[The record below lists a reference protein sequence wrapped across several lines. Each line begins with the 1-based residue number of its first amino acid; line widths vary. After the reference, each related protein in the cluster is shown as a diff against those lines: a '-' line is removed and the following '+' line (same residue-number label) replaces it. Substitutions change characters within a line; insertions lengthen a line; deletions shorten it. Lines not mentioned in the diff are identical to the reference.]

1 MHNSKIYLDTNVVAD
16 IIYETRMNHT
26 ISLKLLK
33 YLALNNYNIYI
44 SEDMLTTL
52 YYILKDKKEILIF
65 FKNLVFIDWNVSAFG
80 LDVIKSATN
89 LSLENSLDLEDVL
102 QCLCAKQ
109 NGCEVLITNDNKFYD
124 CGLEI
129 YKTVEFLDK
138 YDI

>member
-16 IIYETRMNHT
+16 IIDETRMNHT

-89 LSLENSLDLEDVL
+89 LSLGNSLDLEDVL
-102 QCLCAKQ
+102 QCLCAIQ

>member
-16 IIYETRMNHT
+16 IIDETRMNHT

>member
-16 IIYETRMNHT
+16 IIDETRMNHT

-33 YLALNNYNIYI
+33 YLALNNCNIYI

-89 LSLENSLDLEDVL
+89 LSLENSFDLEDVL

>member
-1 MHNSKIYLDTNVVAD
+1 MLNSKIYLDTNVVAD
-16 IIYETRMNHT
+16 IIDETRMNHT

>member
-16 IIYETRMNHT
+16 IIDETRMNHT

-52 YYILKDKKEILIF
+52 YYDKKEILIF

>member
-16 IIYETRMNHT
+16 IIDETRMNHT

-124 CGLEI
+124 CGLEV

>member
-16 IIYETRMNHT
+16 IIDETRMNHT

-80 LDVIKSATN
+80 LEVIKSATN